1 MNCISPPELS
11 DRQLLE
17 FLDGEAD
24 PKTTHHLGICQYC
37 RNKAD
42 ALARLQNGLTTR
54 LYRITCPSPL
64 ELGEYHLRILSPP
77 QILVIA
83 QHVRECPHCEAE
95 VAQLENFLTDLTP
108 NRKPGLPEIVRV
120 LVARLMGGS
129 GEGAAPMPAL
139 RGVQKGPIILEAE
152 GVVITLDVEPG
163 PDGQVSILGQVA
175 ADEQDQ
181 WTNALVE
188 LQQADRQPITTSLDD
203 LGAFRF
209 EAVRPGAAQIMI
221 TSTEGVVIQSP
232 DIELAV

>member
-17 FLDGEAD
+17 FLDGEAE
-24 PKTTHHLGICQYC
+24 PETTHHLGICQYC

-64 ELGEYHLRILSPP
+64 ELGEYHLRILPSS
-77 QILVIA
+77 QMLVVA
-83 QHVRECPHCEAE
+83 QHVRECPHCGAE
-95 VAQLENFLTDLTP
+95 VAQLETFLKDLTP
-108 NRKPGLPEIVRV
+108 DVKPAPLTPIRV
-120 LVARLMGGS
+120 LVARLVGGNES
-129 GEGAAPMPAL
+129 ALRPAL
-139 RGVQKGPIILEAE
+139 RGESKGPLIFEAD
-152 GVVITLDVEPG
+152 GVVITLDIQPASET
-163 PDGQVSILGQVA
+163 QVSILGQVA

-188 LQQADRQPITTSLDD
+188 LQQADKPPMTTSLDD

-209 EAVRPGAAQIMI
+209 EAVRPGVTQIMI

-232 DIELAV
+232 NIDIAV